1 MVKSGK
7 NKGFW
12 GKETGRRKS
21 KGSSRTGR
29 KEKET

>member
-7 NKGFW
+7 KQRIL

-21 KGSSRTGR
+21 KGSSQSGR
-29 KEKET
+29 KEKES